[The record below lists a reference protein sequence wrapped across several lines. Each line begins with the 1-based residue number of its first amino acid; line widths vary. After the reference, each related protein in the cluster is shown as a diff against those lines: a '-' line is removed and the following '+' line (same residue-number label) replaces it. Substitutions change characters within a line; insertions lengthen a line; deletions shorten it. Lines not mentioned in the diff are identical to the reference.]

1 MNTSTADD
9 KYSLPNKDNFNAI
22 ISDAIISERKKIS
35 EFFSVF
41 YEFRLNFEQ
50 FEKKDDLHS
59 LCVLEITDRKRR
71 A

>member
-1 MNTSTADD
+1 MQLSQ
-9 KYSLPNKDNFNAI
+9 KG
-22 ISDAIISERKKIS
+22 KKIS

>member
-1 MNTSTADD
+1 MQLSQ
-9 KYSLPNKDNFNAI
+9 KG
-22 ISDAIISERKKIS
+22 KKIS

-59 LCVLEITDRKRR
+59 LCVWKLQTAKDVLRQMPKNSFFRR
-71 A
+71 PLTALL